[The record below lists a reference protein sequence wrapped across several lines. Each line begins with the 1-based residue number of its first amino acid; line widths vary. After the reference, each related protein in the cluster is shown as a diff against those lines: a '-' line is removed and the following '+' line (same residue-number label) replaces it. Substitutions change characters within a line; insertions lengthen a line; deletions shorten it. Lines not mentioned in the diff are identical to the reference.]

1 MAAVNRMAPACRAHG
16 SPARAALLFCLV
28 ALVPSLISGQAPQ
41 QASEYQVKAAFLLN
55 FTKFVIWLDAAFA
68 DANSPLAICIL
79 GDDPF
84 DGVLD
89 QLVEGE
95 EVNGR
100 KLLVRHIQQPPAP
113 KLCQELFISSR
124 QKDVPAIIA
133 AAGPGVLTV
142 GDRDGFLREGGII
155 AFVIEN
161 RHVRFD
167 INQRAASSASLSLS
181 ARLLSVARSVQK

>member
-1 MAAVNRMAPACRAHG
+1 MAEVNRIAPIPRAYA
-16 SPARAALLFCLV
+16 SAARAALPLCAM
-28 ALVPSLISGQAPQ
+28 ALVPSLICGQAPQ

-55 FTKFVIWLDAAFA
+55 FTKFVAWPAAAFA

-79 GDDPF
+79 GNDPF
-84 DGVLD
+84 GSVLD

-95 EVNGR
+95 EVNGK
-100 KLLVRHIQQPPAP
+100 KLVVRRIQQPPAP
-113 KLCQELFISSR
+113 KVCQELFINS

-133 AAGPGVLTV
+133 ELGPGVLTV

-167 INQRAASSASLSLS
+167 INQRAASNASLSLS

>member
-1 MAAVNRMAPACRAHG
+1 MAPAWRAY
-16 SPARAALLFCLV
+16 SSAARAALSFCAV
-28 ALVPSLISGQAPQ
+28 ALVPSLICGQAPRKV
-41 QASEYQVKAAFLLN
+41 SEYQVKAAFLLN
-55 FTKFVIWLDAAFA
+55 FTKFVEWPAAAFA
-68 DANSPLAICIL
+68 AANSPLAICIL

-84 DGVLD
+84 GEVLD

-100 KLLVRHIQQPPAP
+100 KLVAHRIQQPPAP
-113 KLCQELFISSR
+113 KACQELFVNSE
-124 QKDVPAIIA
+124 KDVPGIIA

-142 GDRDGFLREGGII
+142 GDGDSFLRDGGII

-167 INQRAASSASLSLS
+167 INQRAASNASLSLS